1 MKHNKLKQHLD
12 DYFNDWN
19 LTESEKKEL
28 SEHINVL
35 ENNLNYI
42 YDMVEVVKLSKNN
55 EDIFMETI
63 DKLIQEADENVKKDT

>member
-1 MKHNKLKQHLD
+1 MKHKLKKHLD

-28 SEHINVL
+28 SEHISVL

-42 YDMVEVVKLSKNN
+42 YDMVEIVKLSKNN

-63 DKLIQEADENVKKDT
+63 DKLIQEADSNVKKDT